1 MTINTRLRSVQ
12 KSLTGRRMALFW
24 LKLSQQR
31 GGYFEYWN
39 NAELQAWPSET
50 EEGGLLYYLA
60 LDVNNSVIVAAD
72 IWRQIASWAALLG
85 ISIIDSMGASKTG
98 NNLSERFREKL
109 CRLLADVLAH
119 EEAVDLISQGYFE
132 GNEVLFADAR
142 ECLTVSFESARE
154 LIVGYNWFAAHKFP
168 STFLTLHE
176 QHSPAGIN
184 RRRRDFVQPLHYGW
198 GKIAEKV
205 LLPHGARHAVVED
218 IETVR
223 RLHGWFL
230 VYLANT
236 RAPRALLSQ

>member
-1 MTINTRLRSVQ
+1 
-12 KSLTGRRMALFW
+12 MALFW

-154 LIVGYNWFAAHKFP
+154 LIVGYNWFAA
-168 STFLTLHE
+168 
-176 QHSPAGIN
+176 QN
-184 RRRRDFVQPLHYGW
+184 
-198 GKIAEKV
+198 GKEPIDTEGNDV
-205 LLPHGARHAVVED
+205 
-218 IETVR
+218 
-223 RLHGWFL
+223 
-230 VYLANT
+230 
-236 RAPRALLSQ
+236 RAPGRVEQLLNEWVRLSRGKALAATGKVFEGRDEILSVLHSQK